1 METLLDNPIIPVAA
15 SILLNAV
22 ALSAAAVTAVKLY
35 DGLKKII
42 EEAKAK
48 DSDNM
53 IDPEEVIYIMKETK
67 TLLEQLRSEK
77 EPEVD

>member
-22 ALSAAAVTAVKLY
+22 ALSTAAVTAAKLY
-35 DGLKKII
+35 NGLKKII

-67 TLLEQLRSEK
+67 ILLEQLRSEK